1 MSVATAENRSL
12 GHYRL
17 LEKIGSG
24 GMGEVYRAHDEH
36 LDRDVAIKI
45 LSPSTSFRQDSPTHR
60 HDMLYRKRHV
70 LCRV

>member
-24 GMGEVYRAHDEH
+24 GMGEVC
-36 LDRDVAIKI
+36 VAITKNGTF
-45 LSPSTSFRQDSPTHR
+45 LAPTGPLINGAIGIGHQSS
-60 HDMLYRKRHV
+60 
-70 LCRV
+70 RVR

>member
-1 MSVATAENRSL
+1 MSVATAEHRSL

-36 LDRDVAIKI
+36 LDRDVAIKV
-45 LSPSTSFRQDSPTHR
+45 LRSTPSSGTPDAQARHAFDSR
-60 HDMLYRKRHV
+60 
-70 LCRV
+70 